1 MQGVDD
7 LVMGDALDVDVEDVQ
22 VRGPPMGH
30 VSRCAPIP
38 LSRVMVLVV
47 LPSGI
52 VAAGADPKLLV
63 GKVAIEGDDI
73 VLLLVLLDCAE
84 VVMVCREPQAVAPG
98 VVVVV
103 PAGGQRV
110 EGEVEPQLVLVVAFN
125 LEVQGITKDL
135 DVGVAEGV
143 PLGPSV
149 CPAHALVYGIR
160 PAPAAVDL
168 AVEHPIGVPGALPDS
183 GILPPIVPPERRVGA
198 EQAEPCRDRQGC
210 EQPSSRNGGIP

>member
-1 MQGVDD
+1 MQGVDV
-7 LVMGDALDVDVEDVQ
+7 LVMGDALDVDIEDVQ
-22 VRGPPMGH
+22 VGAPPMGH
-30 VSRCAPIP
+30 VFRCTPVP
-38 LSRVMVLVV
+38 PSRVMVLVV
-47 LPSGI
+47 LPTGV
-52 VAAGADPKLLV
+52 VAAGTDPELLV

-84 VVMVCREPQAVAPG
+84 VVMVCREPQAVTPG

-125 LEVQGITKDL
+125 LEVQGVTKDL

-149 CPAHALVYGIR
+149 CPAHALVYGVR
-160 PAPAAVDL
+160 PAPTAVYL
-168 AVEHPIGVPGALPDS
+168 AVEHPIGVPGPLVDR
-183 GILPPIVPPERRVGA
+183 GILSPIVPPECRIGA
-198 EQAEPCRDRQGC
+198 E
-210 EQPSSRNGGIP
+210 